1 MTETASLQHGI
12 HWQTARQLLASALQV
27 EPPQLDA
34 EAAIG
39 RTERW
44 DSLAHMRLVLVLE
57 EHLGRT
63 LTTEEM
69 LALESLADI
78 AAFLDGAP

>member
-1 MTETASLQHGI
+1 MTETPSSQNGL

-27 EPPQLDA
+27 EPPQVEV

-39 RTERW
+39 QTERW

-78 AAFLDGAP
+78 AAFLDGA